1 MTTTQRSV
9 VITGC
14 STGIGEDAALRLDL
28 LGWRVFAGVRKAED
42 GRRLAG
48 KASPRLRWLRIDV
61 TDEDSIAAAAAEVA
75 EAVGD
80 AGLDGLVNNAGIAVG
95 APMEAVAL
103 DRLRWQFE
111 VNVFGLVAVTQAMMP
126 SLRKANGRI
135 VNIGSIAGRVTS
147 PVVGPYCASKH
158 AVEAISDAL
167 RLELGPSG
175 MQVSVIEPGVILTP
189 IWDKALATPDSPLSA
204 EMAERYAAPITLI
217 AKTAR
222 RAQKHGTP
230 VGRVS
235 DAIIHAL
242 TASHSR
248 HRYVVGR
255 DAKIRLALQTV
266 LPRRWMDALVQRVIR
281 KYGQPRT

>member
-9 VITGC
+9 LITGC

-48 KASPRLRWLRIDV
+48 KASPRLRWIRIDV
-61 TDEDSIAAAAAEVA
+61 TDEDSIAAATAQVA

-95 APMEAVAL
+95 APIEGVPL

-111 VNVFGLVAVTQAMMP
+111 VNVFGLVAVTQALMP
-126 SLRKANGRI
+126 LLRKATGRI

-175 MQVSVIEPGVILTP
+175 MQVSVIEPGVIMTP
-189 IWDKALATPDSPLSA
+189 IWDKALATPDASLPA
-204 EMAERYAAPITLI
+204 ELAERYAAPIALI

-235 DAIIHAL
+235 DVIVHAL
-242 TASHSR
+242 TAARPR
-248 HRYVVGR
+248 HRYIVGR
-255 DAKIRLALQTV
+255 DARIRLALQAI
-266 LPRRWMDALVQRVIR
+266 LPRRWMDALVHRVIR